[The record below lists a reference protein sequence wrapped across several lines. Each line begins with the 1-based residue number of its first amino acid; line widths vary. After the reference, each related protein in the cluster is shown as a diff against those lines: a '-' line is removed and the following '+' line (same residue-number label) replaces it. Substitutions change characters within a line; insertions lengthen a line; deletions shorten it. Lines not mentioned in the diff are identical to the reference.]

1 MSACLVPDPP
11 GPPRLRGLPTWA
23 SHPSFWTAPR
33 NKSRGVENRS
43 PAPVDSRS
51 ASWAF
56 GRAFAPPAPL
66 PAPPARNTAA
76 AGRAA
81 ARAVVEPK
89 PTNARH
95 ILGAFQFSVLVKTA
109 SEILPGD
116 ESNLATLQRVI
127 ATVPVENRWYPVLQR
142 YISQLGARVVG
153 LCGKP
158 GGGPG
163 HGHAPR
169 PGEKRIGYEGKISGL
184 RFDRFGDF
192 EGFWLDTED
201 GKRTFRSREKEVEK
215 LVSDA
220 WARRIAVLVIV
231 ESEDRNEPQS
241 IVLRPP
247 ADP

>member
-1 MSACLVPDPP
+1 M
-11 GPPRLRGLPTWA
+11 
-23 SHPSFWTAPR
+23 
-33 NKSRGVENRS
+33 
-43 PAPVDSRS
+43 
-51 ASWAF
+51 
-56 GRAFAPPAPL
+56 
-66 PAPPARNTAA
+66 
-76 AGRAA
+76 
-81 ARAVVEPK
+81 
-89 PTNARH
+89 
-95 ILGAFQFSVLVKTA
+95 
-109 SEILPGD
+109 
-116 ESNLATLQRVI
+116 
-127 ATVPVENRWYPVLQR
+127 LQR

-241 IVLRPP
+241 IVLLRPP